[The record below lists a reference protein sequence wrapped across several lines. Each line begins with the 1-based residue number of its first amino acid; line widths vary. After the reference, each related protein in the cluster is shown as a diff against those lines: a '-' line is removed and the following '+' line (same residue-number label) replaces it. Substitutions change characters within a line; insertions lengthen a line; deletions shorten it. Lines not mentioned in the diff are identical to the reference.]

1 MNAELK
7 REPGTEGP
15 PCCRHLMLETEV
27 HEVEIE
33 MNKQSYNLLIPNSLP
48 HSIPPHTHTY
58 PWSPAVDK
66 RGK

>member
-33 MNKQSYNLLIPNSLP
+33 MNKQ
-48 HSIPPHTHTY
+48 
-58 PWSPAVDK
+58 
-66 RGK
+66 